1 MPEIATAYR
10 RLYLRMVVYIGAAL
24 IAFILLGVVSLF
36 LIASYE
42 LRGYITARQSPLAQ
56 EAAAVLAAGGQP
68 ALKNWLTEQQGAG
81 QDFTIYVLDEQSLDL
96 LGRQLPTQL
105 AGFVKESV
113 VGTSKDSLENLLP
126 VRLTPQL
133 VAPDGATLSFLL
145 LPKSITLWG
154 SNLTRLA
161 LFAAALLVAGV
172 VAWLIARAFGRPI
185 GELQQAARE
194 LAVGHVDARVP
205 DSIARRRDELGI
217 LAADFNTMAERL
229 QQLISGREQLMQD
242 MSHELRSPLARLQA
256 ALALANHRQSLTSAE
271 REQIDTEIERMDQA
285 IGEMLKFSHVDSGGK
300 LAQRLVHLDRL
311 LAVLVDTDEVE
322 AAAKNCRLEL
332 RTDKHMTLVG
342 DPELLRS
349 GFENI
354 LRNAIRHAPADSV
367 IQVSARHHGES
378 LRVDISDSGP
388 GVSPENLSRI
398 FEPFFR
404 APDTAGESQGS
415 GLGLAI
421 AQRGFQAHKG
431 TIQASPRPG
440 GGLTITVSLPGA
452 TLS

>member
-1 MPEIATAYR
+1 MAYR

-56 EAAAVLAAGGQP
+56 EAAAVLAAGGQS
-68 ALKNWLTEQQGAG
+68 ALQDWLKQQQRTK
-81 QDFTIYVLDEQSLDL
+81 QDFTIYVLDEQSKDL
-96 LGRQLPTQL
+96 LDRELPSQL
-105 AGFVKESV
+105 AGFVRDSV
-113 VGTSKDSLENLLP
+113 VGTSAEPTGNLLP

-133 VAPDGATLSFLL
+133 VAPDGSTLSFLL
-145 LPKSITLWG
+145 LPKSITLSG

-205 DSIARRRDELGI
+205 DSIAHRRDELGI
-217 LAADFNTMAERL
+217 LAADFNAMADRL
-229 QQLISGREQLMQD
+229 QQLISGREQLMQE

-271 REQIDTEIERMDQA
+271 REQIDMEIERMDQA
-285 IGEMLKFSHVDSGGK
+285 IGDMLKFSHVDSGGT
-300 LAQRLVHLDRL
+300 LAQRLVRIDRL
-311 LAVLVDTDEVE
+311 LGDLVETEEVE
-322 AAAKNCRLEL
+322 AAAKNCRLEFSTEQQL
-332 RTDKHMTLVG
+332 TLIG
-342 DPELLRS
+342 DPKLLRS

-354 LRNAIRHAPADSV
+354 LRNAIRHAPADSAV
-367 IQVSARHHGES
+367 EVRADRDGET
-378 LRVDISDSGP
+378 LRIDISDRGP
-388 GVSPENLSRI
+388 GVSEENLQRI

-404 APDTAGESQGS
+404 AADTAAESEGS

-421 AQRGFQAHKG
+421 AQRVFQAHKG
-431 TIQASPRPG
+431 SIHATARPG
-440 GGLTITVSLPGA
+440 GGLIVSVGLPGA
-452 TLS
+452 ALS

>member
-1 MPEIATAYR
+1 MSMAYR
-10 RLYLRMVVYIGAAL
+10 RLYLRMVVYISAAL
-24 IAFILLGVVSLF
+24 IAFILLGVLSLY

-56 EAAAVLAAGGQP
+56 EAAGVLAAGGQS
-68 ALKNWLTEQQGAG
+68 ALQDWLRKKQSAN
-81 QDFTIYVLDEQSLDL
+81 QDFTIYVLDAQSQDL
-96 LGRQLPTQL
+96 LGRALPAQI
-105 AGFVKESV
+105 AGFVRDSV
-113 VGTSKDSLENLLP
+113 VGTSAEQISNLLP

-133 VAPDGATLSFLL
+133 VAPDGSILSFLL

-185 GELQQAARE
+185 GELQQAVRE

-217 LAADFNTMAERL
+217 LAADFNTMAGRL
-229 QQLISGREQLMQD
+229 EQLISGREQLMQE

-256 ALALANHRQSLTSAE
+256 ALALANHRQPLNSAE
-271 REQIDTEIERMDQA
+271 REQIETEIERMDRA

-300 LAQRLVHLDRL
+300 LAQRLVRIERL
-311 LAVLVDTDEVE
+311 LGDLVDTEEVE
-322 AAAKNCRLEL
+322 AAAKNCRLDFSTEQQL
-332 RTDKHMTLVG
+332 ILVG
-342 DPELLRS
+342 DPKLLRS

-354 LRNAIRHAPADSV
+354 LRNAIRHAPADSAV
-367 IQVSARHHGES
+367 EVSAGRDGET
-378 LRVDISDSGP
+378 LMIDIRDRGP
-388 GVSPENLSRI
+388 GVSKENLSRI
-398 FEPFFR
+398 FEAFFR
-404 APDTAGESQGS
+404 APDTAGQSQGS

-421 AQRGFQAHKG
+421 AQRVFQAHNG
-431 TIQASPRPG
+431 SIHAAERPG
-440 GGLTITVSLPGA
+440 GGLVVSVRLPGTA
-452 TLS
+452 LG